1 MTNSGGA
8 SKKIEIN
15 EVLRDDT
22 TTEPLHMVVDDRLR
36 WDNGQTI
43 RIKFLNG
50 SLELQDNVKRIIGVW
65 QPHVNLAFK
74 FVTDGDSDIRISFD
88 RGLGSFS
95 FIGKAAQGHDCTMNL
110 FVTAYMHQQEL
121 EHQVLHEFGHALGC
135 VHEHA
140 SPVCPIIWDTDKVYS
155 HYDVRYGWGRDKVDR
170 NVLQKAK
177 PDTVRFSN
185 FDPDSIMMYALKP
198 DLTQNSFSTQD
209 NPTLSKTDKKFISE
223 VYPKLKGDQVSSPDP
238 SDVPRY
244 QAAYGLAEQVR
255 SWF

>member
-95 FIGKAAQGHDCTMNL
+95 LLEKPLKAM
-110 FVTAYMHQQEL
+110 
-121 EHQVLHEFGHALGC
+121 
-135 VHEHA
+135 
-140 SPVCPIIWDTDKVYS
+140 
-155 HYDVRYGWGRDKVDR
+155 
-170 NVLQKAK
+170 
-177 PDTVRFSN
+177 TV
-185 FDPDSIMMYALKP
+185 P
-198 DLTQNSFSTQD
+198 
-209 NPTLSKTDKKFISE
+209 
-223 VYPKLKGDQVSSPDP
+223 
-238 SDVPRY
+238 
-244 QAAYGLAEQVR
+244 
-255 SWF
+255 